1 MSTPEDSPS
10 GPANTEPE
18 TSAKTIQPTI
28 DPNDPP
34 WGVLEALATWMASV
48 FLLFVVPL
56 LCALPYLVSQSRGTT
71 GLSQD
76 ALMRDKTYILIIVAG
91 FLPAHVLTLILAW
104 AVASRFGKVSVS
116 KSLGFSWPANFG
128 IWKSTGLAILLLGL
142 TIAILYKFGG
152 PDTELER
159 ILRSSRAAALMLAFL
174 ATVTAP
180 LMEEVV
186 YRGILYSALQ
196 RLAGPLIS
204 VLLVTSIFSGLHVF
218 QYWPNVGAIT
228 AIALLSLALT
238 VVRART
244 GRLLP
249 CYVIHLVFNGVQSII
264 IVVDPYLRSLF
275 QKPQP
280 ETVTGIINSLF
291 NIL

>member
-1 MSTPEDSPS
+1 
-10 GPANTEPE
+10 
-18 TSAKTIQPTI
+18 
-28 DPNDPP
+28 
-34 WGVLEALATWMASV
+34 
-48 FLLFVVPL
+48 
-56 LCALPYLVSQSRGTT
+56 
-71 GLSQD
+71 
-76 ALMRDKTYILIIVAG
+76 MRDKTYILIIVAG

-104 AVASRFGKVSVS
+104 AVASRLGKVSVS
-116 KSLGFSWPANFG
+116 KSLGFSWPPNFG
-128 IWKSTGLAILLLGL
+128 IWKSTGLAILLLGI
-142 TIAILYKFGG
+142 TIAVLYKFGG

-159 ILRSSRAAALMLAFL
+159 ILRSSRGAALMLAFL

-186 YRGILYSALQ
+186 YRGILYSALH

-228 AIALLSLALT
+228 AITLLSLALT
-238 VVRART
+238 IVRART

-249 CYVIHLVFNGVQSII
+249 CYVIHLVFNGVQSVI
-264 IVVDPYLRSLF
+264 IVADPYLRSLF

-280 ETVTGIINSLF
+280 ETVPGIINSLS